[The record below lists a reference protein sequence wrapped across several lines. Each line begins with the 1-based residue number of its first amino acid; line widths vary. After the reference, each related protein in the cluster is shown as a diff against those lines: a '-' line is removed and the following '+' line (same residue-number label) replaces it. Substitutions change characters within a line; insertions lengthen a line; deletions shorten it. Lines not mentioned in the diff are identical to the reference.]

1 MTALRNC
8 LSVLKARGKTMLKD
22 NILRY
27 LEITGVTQFKF
38 CLNCGISTTSL
49 KNIIMYDKEVSPKIE
64 SKIYSY
70 MSSASKELNEF
81 VTGLNV

>member
-1 MTALRNC
+1 
-8 LSVLKARGKTMLKD
+8 MLKD

>member
-1 MTALRNC
+1 
-8 LSVLKARGKTMLKD
+8 MLKD

-38 CLNCGISTTSL
+38 CLNCGISTSSL
-49 KNIIMYDKEVSPKIE
+49 KNIFDDKQVSPKVE
-64 SKIYSY
+64 SKIYNY

-81 VTGLNV
+81 VTGLRV

>member
-1 MTALRNC
+1 
-8 LSVLKARGKTMLKD
+8 MLKD

-27 LEITGVTQFKF
+27 INITGITQFKF
-38 CLNCGISTTSL
+38 CLNCGISTSSL
-49 KNIIMYDKEVSPKIE
+49 KNIFDDKQVSPKVE

-81 VTGLNV
+81 VTGLSI

>member
-81 VTGLNV
+81 VTGLRV